1 MAVSVWMFCKRL
13 SRASLLGIHG
23 TVWSSKEEKAAY
35 LLSCQKI
42 ILLLSTHPPFS
53 VDQELG
59 PAHHMGGKFHL
70 GRPRGSPY
78 PAPEFGW
85 VRVSWRAPSEP
96 HGSQILAHVG
106 PQAPGPVQPF
116 KVLEP

>member
-23 TVWSSKEEKAAY
+23 TVWSSKEEKAAF

-53 VDQELG
+53 HRSRARSSTPHGWEIPSREAQGFPVPCPRIWLG
-59 PAHHMGGKFHL
+59 PSFME
-70 GRPRGSPY
+70 SPI
-78 PAPEFGW
+78 
-85 VRVSWRAPSEP
+85 RAPR
-96 HGSQILAHVG
+96 
-106 PQAPGPVQPF
+106 
-116 KVLEP
+116 